1 MEGEPARCYDR
12 AGSIASISDPPT
24 IGTMSASEAAPAA
37 PFLDLIDIGKTYPG
51 VVALSGVSLSVT
63 AGEVIG
69 LVGENGAGK
78 STLMKILGGVT
89 APTTGT
95 IRVDGAERAAMTVA
109 DATRAGVA
117 FVHQEL
123 NLFDN
128 LDVAANV
135 FIGREPRF
143 GGFLSLVDTGV
154 LHEKVTPLLR
164 RLGTDFEPSTPV
176 ADLSLAQRQLVE
188 IAKAL
193 SLDARLVIM
202 DEPTSSLTASETR
215 RLLDVIVDL
224 KANGVSIIFISHRL
238 QEVERCAD
246 RVIVLRD
253 GKVVGRLD
261 RGHIKHDAMIRLMI
275 GRDLKSLYIPPAVP
289 PREDALDLAE
299 VRTTAFPSQ
308 SVTLALRAGEILGL
322 AGLVGSGRTELARAI
337 FGIDRRV
344 GGRIRLSGQPLEIT
358 APRDAI
364 DRGLYLIPEDRKQS
378 GLLLDFSVAENI
390 SLANLRAYAR
400 AAIVQG
406 DAETRNAEQQKTR
419 LNIKVPSVATQTSS
433 LSGGNQQKVVLAKWL
448 SMSPKV
454 IIFDEPTRGI
464 DVGAKG
470 EIYAL
475 MRGLADAGVA
485 ILMISSDMEEVIG
498 VSDRIAVMHEGRISG
513 FLARPEF
520 SEDRVLQL
528 AVGKSPE
535 ETAAIKS
542 VMGG

>member
-1 MEGEPARCYDR
+1 
-12 AGSIASISDPPT
+12 
-24 IGTMSASEAAPAA
+24 MSAQQAAVAA
-37 PFLDLIDIGKTYPG
+37 PFLELQDIGKSYPG
-51 VVALSGVSLSVT
+51 VVALSGVSLSV
-63 AGEVIG
+63 APGEVIG

-78 STLMKILGGVT
+78 STLMKILGGVV
-89 APTTGT
+89 APSAGT
-95 IRVDGAERAAMTVA
+95 IRVDGAERASLTVK
-109 DATRAGVA
+109 DATKAGIA

-143 GGFLSLVDTGV
+143 GGPLQLVDTGA
-154 LHEKVTPLLR
+154 LHEKVKPLLA
-164 RLGTDFEPSTPV
+164 RLGADFGPATPV

-202 DEPTSSLTASETR
+202 DEPTSSLTASETA
-215 RLLDVIVDL
+215 RLLGVIADL
-224 KANGVSIIFISHRL
+224 KANGVSVIYISHRL

-246 RVIVLRD
+246 RVLVLRD
-253 GKVVGRLD
+253 GRMVGRLPQ
-261 RGHIKHDAMIRLMI
+261 GEIEHDKMIRLMI
-275 GRDLKSLYIPPAVP
+275 GRDLKSLYIPPAGP
-289 PREDALDLAE
+289 PRDVALDLKE
-299 VRTTAFPSQ
+299 LRTPAFPAQ
-308 SVTLALRAGEILGL
+308 SVNLTIRAGEILGL

-337 FGIDRRV
+337 FGIDRKL
-344 GGRIRLSGQPLEIT
+344 GGDVALYGRPVDIT
-358 APRDAI
+358 EPRGAI
-364 DRGLYLIPEDRKQS
+364 DRGLYLIPEDRKQC

-390 SLANLRAYAR
+390 SLANLPAYAR

-406 DAETRNAEQQKTR
+406 DAETRNAEQQKSKLR
-419 LNIKVPSVATQTSS
+419 IKVPSVATQTSS

-470 EIYAL
+470 EIYEL
-475 MRGLADAGVA
+475 MRGLADSGVA

-513 FLARPEF
+513 LLERSEF

-528 AVGKSPE
+528 AVGKSRAE
-535 ETAAIKS
+535 VAAVKM
-542 VMGG
+542 VMGGE